1 MPTTIAEYYTD
12 ELINWN
18 DTIIFYNEEMNYLTQ
33 QFAEVIQRNSI
44 EGIAKKVEAH
54 QDQLNG
60 LSDKFYK
67 LQIQIDEQKNAL
79 KTDSTYI
86 DNGLIDEQIERR
98 QLELRNK
105 MRAAEK
111 EYIDV
116 KFTCDNF
123 LSGTLMQ

>member
-18 DTIIFYNEEMNYLTQ
+18 ETIIFYNEEMNYLTQ
-33 QFAEVIQRNSI
+33 QLAEVIQRNSI
-44 EGIAKKVEAH
+44 EGIAKKVEVH
-54 QDQLNG
+54 QDQLNR
-60 LSDKFYK
+60 LSDKFYR
-67 LQIQIDEQKNAL
+67 LQTQIDQQQDAL

-86 DNGLIDEQIERR
+86 DNGLIDEQIEQR

-123 LSGTLMQ
+123 LSGTLKQ